1 MLLYYDLIESTF
13 ENTKLPSR
21 NVDAL
26 DHFQKCFAIL
36 KVHKES
42 VNKGSA
48 IQSKLFAE
56 EGTKDWKAIR
66 VDLVVTPFQH
76 YAFALLGWTGSRV
89 NNSFPPVY
97 ISILACIRQ
106 LQCHTSKKKCSFLW
120 LITCILIFSL
130 FLV

>member
-21 NVDAL
+21 KVDAL

-36 KVHKES
+36 KVHKER
-42 VNKGSA
+42 VNEGSA
-48 IQSKLFAE
+48 VQSKVFAE

-89 NNSFPPVY
+89 NNFFSSCLYFYPSLY
-97 ISILACIRQ
+97 KIIS
-106 LQCHTSKKKCSFLW
+106 SEKKCSFL
-120 LITCILIFSL
+120 
-130 FLV
+130 